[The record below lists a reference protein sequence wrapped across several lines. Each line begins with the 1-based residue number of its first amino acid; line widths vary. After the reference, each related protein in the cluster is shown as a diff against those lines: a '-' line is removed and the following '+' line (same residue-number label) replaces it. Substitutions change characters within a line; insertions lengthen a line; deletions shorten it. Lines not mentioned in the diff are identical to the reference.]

1 MMGGERREL
10 TMVGSNGMR
19 WFLGLTAI
27 FDPKTVDLYMGSF
40 CPKTV
45 DAYINSLY
53 LDPKTVDPKTVD
65 LHVLGMEITD
75 IV

>member
-1 MMGGERREL
+1 
-10 TMVGSNGMR
+10 MVGSNRMR

-45 DAYINSLY
+45 DVYNSLY
-53 LDPKTVDPKTVD
+53 LDPKTVDLYVPLISMCWGWK
-65 LHVLGMEITD
+65 
-75 IV
+75 